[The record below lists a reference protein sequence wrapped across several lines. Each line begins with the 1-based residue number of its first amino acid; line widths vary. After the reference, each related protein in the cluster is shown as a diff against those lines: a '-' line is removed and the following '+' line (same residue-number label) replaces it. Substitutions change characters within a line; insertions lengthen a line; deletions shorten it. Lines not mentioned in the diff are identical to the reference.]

1 MSEPIYKFDLSQTE
15 ANVVMA
21 GLAELPA
28 KHSYDL
34 INKMKGQAAS
44 QQVPPTPAVAEAAP
58 AGQQLLTEDKS

>member
-1 MSEPIYKFDLSQTE
+1 MSEPQYKFDMSQTE

-34 INKMKGQAAS
+34 INKLKGQAAA
-44 QQVPPTPAVAEAAP
+44 QQVPAVAEAAP
-58 AGQQLLTEDKS
+58 GGQQLLTEDK